1 MGLIGLNQAYFCM
14 IAALYHYMLYVNVAN
29 CMLDVTRNK
38 RPASAYPTFLAL
50 GMF

>member
-1 MGLIGLNQAYFCM
+1 MGLIGLDQAYFCM
-14 IAALYHYMLYVNVAN
+14 IAVLYPYMLYVAN

-38 RPASAYPTFLAL
+38 RPASAWPTFLAL